1 VFVSRNKITYLPNY
15 QITAV
20 SAPRWYFQSRRK
32 ISPFF
37 ALFAP
42 PVVSSSLLEEVIG
55 QRFAQVLVLYEDG
68 CYQFFL
74 DSPSQERIAASLFER
89 VSREPLFIRKL
100 TEEVKQE
107 GQKLLGIAR
116 RFLDGDL
123 ESRPSSALRR
133 IFHRYREAYSRMF
146 ARGVSAVLVDRPLIT
161 HLQSVLA
168 QKVQREGDPFSEVFT
183 ALSTS
188 PDVNWH
194 LKEEE
199 ELRSIARRALKDE
212 QFARA
217 VASGS
222 MSREGLAVF
231 PETSAALER
240 HTERFG
246 WLPHDYE
253 ASSWT
258 PSEIADRFFEFAASA
273 KSAARVQTIR
283 TRVAKIKHSQQFLI
297 DRFKIEPQDAGL
309 FEALR
314 HCVYLKHFRKNFD
327 VRACLGLDAFFAV
340 LQHRST
346 LSHEALLALSPE
358 EVEQLLDGATFSEAE
373 LLARRGRS
381 AFLTEDGAT
390 SIFTGSQTDPWF
402 AQASVDQDIADTNMV
417 RGLTACPGRAE
428 GPTRLVLD
436 LAGLKKITQGDVMI
450 VMDVLPEYLSV
461 LRRCSALIADGGAT
475 ITSHVATIAREVGL
489 PALVGALNA
498 SKIFKEG
505 ALVEVN
511 ATEGWARALN
521 A

>member
-1 VFVSRNKITYLPNY
+1 MSDVGM
-15 QITAV
+15 Q
-20 SAPRWYFQSRRK
+20 WYFQSRRK

-42 PVVSSSLLEEVIG
+42 PVVSSSLLEEAIG
-55 QRFAQVLVLYEDG
+55 ERFKEVLVLYEDG

-74 DSPSQERIAASLFER
+74 DAPSQERIAATLLER
-89 VSREPLFIRKL
+89 VKREPTFVRKL
-100 TEEVKQE
+100 TDEVKVE
-107 GQKLLGIAR
+107 GQKLLGVAR

-146 ARGVSAVLVDRPLIT
+146 ARGVAAVLVDRPLIG
-161 HLQSVLA
+161 HLQNVLA
-168 QKVQREGDPFSEVFT
+168 TRVSPDGDPFSEVFT
-183 ALSTS
+183 SLSTS

-199 ELRSIARRALKDE
+199 ELRSIARRALRNE
-212 QFARA
+212 AFARA
-217 VASGS
+217 LASDS
-222 MSREGLAVF
+222 VSLEGLAVF
-231 PETSAALER
+231 PETSAALQR

-253 ASSWT
+253 AQSWT
-258 PSEIADRFFEFAASA
+258 PQEIAERFFEFA
-273 KSAARVQTIR
+273 RPVQNRERIQTVR
-283 TRVAKIKHSQQFLI
+283 TRVAKIRSSQQFLI
-297 DRFKIEPQDAGL
+297 DRLKIEPQDASL

-327 VRACLGLDAFFAV
+327 VRACLGLDAFFDV
-340 LQHRST
+340 LEHRSS
-346 LSHEALLALSPE
+346 LSREALLALSPD
-358 EVEQLLDGATFSEAE
+358 EVEQLLDGETFSEAE
-373 LLARRGRS
+373 LMARRGRS
-381 AFLTEDGAT
+381 AFLTADGAIT
-390 SIFTGSQTDPWF
+390 TFAGPAADSWF
-402 AQASVDQDIADTNMV
+402 AEAAVDRDITETDTV
-417 RGLTACPGRAE
+417 HGLTACPGKAQ

-436 LAGLKKITQGDVMI
+436 LAGLKKVTPGDVMI

-505 ALVEVN
+505 ELVEVN
-511 ATEGWARALN
+511 ATEGYARAL
-521 A
+521 ASLSS

>member
-1 VFVSRNKITYLPNY
+1 MTTK
-15 QITAV
+15 
-20 SAPRWYFQSRRK
+20 WYFQSRRK

-42 PVVSSSLLEEVIG
+42 PVVSSQLLEEAIG
-55 QRFAQVLVLYEDG
+55 DRFKEVLVLYEDG

-74 DSPSQERIAASLFER
+74 DAPSQERIAAALLLR
-89 VSREPLFIRKL
+89 VKREPGFVQKL
-100 TEEVKQE
+100 TEQVKVE

-116 RFLDGDL
+116 RFLDGDHL
-123 ESRPSSALRR
+123 DARPSSALRR
-133 IFHRYREAYSRMF
+133 IFHRYRESYSRMF
-146 ARGVSAVLVDRPLIT
+146 ARGVPAVLVDRALIA
-161 HLQSVLA
+161 HLQTVLA
-168 QKVQREGDPFSEVFT
+168 ARVQRDGDPFSEVFT

-199 ELRSIARRALKDE
+199 ELRSIARRALKNE
-212 QFARA
+212 EFGRA

-222 MSREGLAVF
+222 MSLEGLAVF

-253 ASSWT
+253 AQSWT
-258 PSEIADRFFEFAASA
+258 LAEIAERLFEFATTA
-273 KSAARVQTIR
+273 KSAERVQTVR
-283 TRVAKIKHSQQFLI
+283 TRVAKIRAAQQFLI
-297 DRFKIEPQDAGL
+297 DRFTIEPEDASL
-309 FEALR
+309 FETLR

-327 VRACLGLDAFFAV
+327 VRACLGLDAFFDV
-340 LQHRST
+340 LQHRSS
-346 LSHEALLALSPE
+346 LSREALLALSPD
-358 EVEQLLDGATFSEAE
+358 EVEQLLDGAAFSETE
-373 LLARRGRS
+373 LLARRAKS
-381 AFLTEDGAT
+381 AFHTADGT
-390 SIFTGSQTDPWF
+390 ISIHAGAAADPWF
-402 AQASVDQDIADTNMV
+402 AQAAIDRDITETDTV
-417 RGLTACPGRAE
+417 HGLTACPGRAE

-436 LAGLKKITQGDVMI
+436 LAGLKKITDGDVMI

-489 PALVGALNA
+489 PSLVGALNA

-505 ALVEVN
+505 VRVEVN
-511 ATEGWARALN
+511 ATEGYARKV
-521 A
+521 